1 MQRLEEGLCDKRF
14 GERVALEKMRKR
26 NAERAIQTKKTA
38 CLIVGRHWQG
48 MEWHVERNASWKKLK
63 RNQESGVCGVAKE
76 SASRFW
82 RVCV

>member
-1 MQRLEEGLCDKRF
+1 
-14 GERVALEKMRKR
+14 
-26 NAERAIQTKKTA
+26 
-38 CLIVGRHWQG
+38 

-82 RVCV
+82 RVCVRHSRVWLESHGCQKSIVIRDVISDVLY